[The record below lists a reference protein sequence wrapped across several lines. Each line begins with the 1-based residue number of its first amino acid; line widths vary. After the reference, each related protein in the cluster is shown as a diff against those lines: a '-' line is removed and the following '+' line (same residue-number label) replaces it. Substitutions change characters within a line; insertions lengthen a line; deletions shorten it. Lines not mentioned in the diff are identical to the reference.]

1 MSLFD
6 TEHKK
11 KSATITTV
19 LMVILL
25 ILMFVFGK
33 TYMDPPIESGI
44 AVNFGTSNTGSGDV
58 ESKKNSKPKTA
69 PKQQEQPKEQ
79 PQETEPVEE
88 TQPDTSASEEV
99 ITQDSEEAI
108 ALKKAEE
115 EKKRKADEEAKK
127 QAEEAKKKAE
137 ADRIAKAKAEA
148 EAKKQAEEAAKKAKI
163 DALFNDANGNGD
175 GNDNE
180 GSEGPNDGPG
190 NKGNPNGD
198 PYATSYY
205 GEPGSG
211 NGGTGGYGLNGRS
224 KLSGGQVDKQDC
236 NEAGRVVVR
245 IRVNRQGK
253 VIDATAGVK
262 GTTNNADCLLKP
274 AERAAYKYTWNK
286 DDKAPSTQTGFIVV
300 NFKLGQ

>member
-1 MSLFD
+1 MALFN
-6 TEHKK
+6 TEHKR

-19 LMVILL
+19 LMIILL

-44 AVNFGTSNTGSGDV
+44 AVNFGTSNTGSGNV
-58 ESKKNSKPKTA
+58 ETKKNSRPKIA

-88 TQPDTSASEEV
+88 TKPDTSAAEEV
-99 ITQDSEEAI
+99 VTQDSEETI
-108 ALKKAEE
+108 ALRKTEE
-115 EKKRKADEEAKK
+115 EKKRKAD
-127 QAEEAKKKAE
+127 EEAKKKAE

-148 EAKKQAEEAAKKAKI
+148 EAKRKAEEAAKKAKI

-175 GNDNE
+175 GNDDE

-198 PYATSYY
+198 PYAASYY

-211 NGGTGGYGLNGRS
+211 NGGAGGYGLNGRS
-224 KLSGGQVDKQDC
+224 KLSGGQVDKQEC

-245 IRVNRQGK
+245 IRVNRDGK
-253 VIDATAGVK
+253 VIEATAGVR
-262 GTTNNADCLLKP
+262 GTTNSADCLLKP
-274 AERAAYKYTWNK
+274 AERAAYKYKWNA
-286 DDKAPSTQTGFIVV
+286 DPNAPSTQTGFIVV

>member
-1 MSLFD
+1 MSIFN
-6 TEHKK
+6 TEHKR

-25 ILMFVFGK
+25 LLMFVFGMK
-33 TYMDPPIESGI
+33 YMNPPEESGI
-44 AVNFGTSNTGSGDV
+44 AVNFGTSNTGSGEV
-58 ESKKNSKPKTA
+58 ETKKNPKPVTA
-69 PKQQEQPKEQ
+69 PKQQDQQEEQ
-79 PQETEPVEE
+79 PQETEPVQE
-88 TQPDTSASEEV
+88 TQPDTSSEEV
-99 ITQDSEEAI
+99 ITQDSEETI
-108 ALKKAEE
+108 AMKKAEE
-115 EKKRKADEEAKK
+115 EKKRKADEEAK
-127 QAEEAKKKAE
+127 AKAE

-163 DALFNDANGNGD
+163 DALFNDANGNGED
-175 GNDNE
+175 E
-180 GSEGPNDGPG
+180 GGGEGPDDGPG

-198 PYATSYY
+198 PYAASYY

-224 KLSGGQVDKQDC
+224 KLRGGEVDKQDC
-236 NEAGRVVVR
+236 NEAGRVVVK

-262 GTTNNADCLLKP
+262 GTTNSADCLLKP
-274 AERAAYKYTWNK
+274 AERAAYKYEWNK